1 MRGGSTMSGKLLL
14 AVGVWILAAATLG
27 VPVAHAQS
35 GNAPVAVLGLDA
47 SDGAPAAVANTI
59 TDALKQRVSAAK
71 GFKLMPGKDLMEV
84 KLIFSCP
91 DEAPSCMAQAAKSL
105 GVEKLIFGSVK
116 KSAEGY
122 LVTLKMLDASKG
134 RVDAWVAE
142 QIARNQANA
151 PGLRGPVQKWF
162 ATLSGVG
169 TTGSIRI
176 LADVPGA
183 SVLLDGL
190 PVGITTEEALE
201 MGGITSG
208 RHEIVLSKPGYE
220 PVRKDVNVVA
230 GEVANLKTTMDSI
243 AAPPT
248 FTPNDATATPAPGK
262 ETPEATDDKAAMKI
276 ATWGTLGAG
285 AVSLALGVKFS
296 LDVMGYDSDLDAFR
310 RYDCGDGKG
319 GRPACDSKGGKNIGS
334 LTDAQLQKVAKI
346 QDDAKSPKVLQFV
359 FYGAGAALIGT
370 GIYLY
375 LQTYVSDDAPAGSQT
390 AQAKRLQVTPVV
402 TPDGASLSAR
412 LTF

>member
-1 MRGGSTMSGKLLL
+1 MSAKLLL
-14 AVGVWILAAATLG
+14 AVGVWILSTLTGG
-27 VPVAHAQS
+27 VSVALTQS
-35 GNAPVAVLGLDA
+35 GSAPVAVLGLDA
-47 SDGAPAAVANTI
+47 ADGAPVTVANSI

-116 KSAEGY
+116 KSADGY

-142 QIARNQANA
+142 QIARSQATA

-176 LADVPGA
+176 SSDVPGA

-230 GEVANLKTTMDSI
+230 GEVATMKTTMDSI
-243 AAPPT
+243 GAPTAPG
-248 FTPNDATATPAPGK
+248 PSDATASPGQGQG
-262 ETPEATDDKAAMKI
+262 PGQGQEAATEDDSNSTMKL

-285 AVSLALGVKFS
+285 AVAMALGLKFS
-296 LDVMGYDSDLDAFR
+296 LDVKGYDSDLDTYR
-310 RYDCGDGKG
+310 RY
-319 GRPACDSKGGKNIGS
+319 ACDDGALACSSKGGENIGV
-334 LTDAQLQKVAKI
+334 LTAAQKKEAAQI
-346 QDDAKSPKVLQFV
+346 QDDAKAPQTLQWV

-375 LQTYVSDDAPAGSQT
+375 VQTYLGDDEASGKQT
-390 AQAKRLQVTPVV
+390 ALAKRIQVTPIV
-402 TPDGASLSAR
+402 TPDGAALSAR

>member
-1 MRGGSTMSGKLLL
+1 MRSGSTMSGKLLL
-14 AVGVWILAAATLG
+14 AVGVWGLATLSVG
-27 VPVAHAQS
+27 APVALAQS
-35 GNAPVAVLGLDA
+35 GNAPIAVLGLDA
-47 SDGAPAAVANTI
+47 SDGAPATVANTI

-71 GFKLMPGKDLMEV
+71 GFKLMPGKELMEV

-116 KSAEGY
+116 KSADGY
-122 LVTLKMLDASKG
+122 LVTLKMLDTSKG

-142 QIARNQANA
+142 QIARTQATA

-169 TTGSIRI
+169 TNGSIRI
-176 LADVPGA
+176 SSDVPGA

-220 PVRKDVNVVA
+220 PVRKDVNVIA
-230 GEVANLKTTMDSI
+230 GEVASVKTTMEAIGAS
-243 AAPPT
+243 T
-248 FTPNDATATPAPGK
+248 TPGSSDATASAIPDQDTQV
-262 ETPEATDDKAAMKI
+262 ATTDENSTMKI

-285 AVSLALGVKFS
+285 AIALALGVKFS
-296 LDVMGYDSDLDAFR
+296 LDVKGYDSDLDKYR
-310 RYDCGDGKG
+310 RYDCGDGVN
-319 GRPACDSKGGKNIGS
+319 ACSSKDGENVGVLSATEKNEA
-334 LTDAQLQKVAKI
+334 AQI
-346 QDDAKSPKVLQFV
+346 QDDAKSPQTLQWV
-359 FYGAGAALIGT
+359 FYGAGAALVGT
-370 GIYLY
+370 GVYLFVRTY
-375 LQTYVSDDAPAGSQT
+375 LTDEPSAGSQT
-390 AQAKRLQVTPVV
+390 AMANRIQVTPTV
-402 TPDGASLSAR
+402 TPNGAALSAR